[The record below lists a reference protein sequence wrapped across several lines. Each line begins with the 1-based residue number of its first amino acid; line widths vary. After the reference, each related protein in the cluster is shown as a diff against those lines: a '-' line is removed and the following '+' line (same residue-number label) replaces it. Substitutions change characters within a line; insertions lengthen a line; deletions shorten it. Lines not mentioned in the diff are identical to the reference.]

1 MPCMNWDRLNS
12 LQIGKYA
19 EYLAKMEFTS
29 YGFDVF
35 TSEVDDK
42 GIDFI
47 VKTNGKRFLEIQVKS
62 VRNWNT
68 TFLMKDKFNINNE
81 NLYLVFMR
89 FENNKMPNIFII
101 PASAWKE
108 PNVVFKSN
116 DYGPGLKSK
125 PDWGLLISKKNMSF
139 LEQYKFENIIKELI

>member
-1 MPCMNWDRLNS
+1 MNWDRLNS

-47 VKTNGKRFLEIQVKS
+47 VKTNGKIFLEIQVKS
-62 VRNWNT
+62 VRNWNKV
-68 TFLMKDKFNINNE
+68 FLTKDKFDINNK

-89 FENNKMPNIFII
+89 FENNKMPDIFII

-108 PNVVFKSN
+108 PNAVFKSN
-116 DYGPGLKSK
+116 DFGPGFESK
-125 PDWGLLISKKNMSF
+125 PEWGLLISKKNIST
-139 LEQYKFENIIKELI
+139 LEQYKSEIIIEELL